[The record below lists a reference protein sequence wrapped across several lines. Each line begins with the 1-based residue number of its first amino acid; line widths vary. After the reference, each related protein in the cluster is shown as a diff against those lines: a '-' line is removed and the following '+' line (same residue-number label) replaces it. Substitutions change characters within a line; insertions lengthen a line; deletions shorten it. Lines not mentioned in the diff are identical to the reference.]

1 MKHVFS
7 LLLLTAALN
16 IACSSQQ
23 KEDSATEL
31 DIDSLALVLEGDST
45 VYGLVCDGHTDTI
58 LVFLP
63 LNDIQSDPDT
73 FNILNASRKRNVF
86 GRLKIGDHVAV
97 VRNQAD
103 STVADFVID
112 TDDLQNT
119 WCYEVL
125 HTLHKRADMDGK
137 TESQMIAN
145 LPDSLRELLLI
156 SREYGISIKGDHTMF
171 AFGDPKK
178 TVETEEDHVVDYPPL
193 RHYGRWGLLN
203 GKLLMTVI
211 EPDTLGQLQQVAI
224 DTAEFV
230 MMDRD
235 TLVLRFNDGLRNYY
249 RKKETSQ
256 D

>member
-23 KEDSATEL
+23 KEASATGL
-31 DIDSLALVLEGDST
+31 DVDSLALVLEGDST

-63 LNDIQSDPDT
+63 LNNIQSDPDT
-73 FNILNASRKRNVF
+73 FNILNASRNHNVF

-125 HTLHKRADMDGK
+125 PTLHKRADMDGNS
-137 TESQMIAN
+137 ESQMIAS
-145 LPDSLRELLLI
+145 LPDSLREQLLVA
-156 SREYGISIKGDHTMF
+156 REYGIDIKGDQTMF
-171 AFGDPKK
+171 SFGESAKM
-178 TVETEEDHVVDYPPL
+178 VETEDNQVADYPPL
-193 RHYGRWGLLN
+193 RHYGRWALLN
-203 GKLLMTVI
+203 GKLLMGVI
-211 EPDTLGQLQQVAI
+211 EPDSTGKLQQVAI
-224 DTAEFV
+224 DTAQFV

-235 TLVLRFNDGLRNYY
+235 TLVLRFNDGLHNYY
-249 RKKETSQ
+249 RQKEKPQ
-256 D
+256 N